1 MPNYDKWNKTC
12 PEITITK
19 KNCNQNTKPNQRKS
33 TIYQMFNRKN
43 EGKQF
48 MQIKIKPIC
57 KKQHIARL
65 NVPQAKTERKKL
77 NNNF

>member
-1 MPNYDKWNKTC
+1 
-12 PEITITK
+12 
-19 KNCNQNTKPNQRKS
+19 
-33 TIYQMFNRKN
+33 MFNRKN

-57 KKQHIARL
+57 TKQHIARL

-77 NNNF
+77 NNNFSRITHVFLLLLKIFVVF